1 MTDKEDME
9 HKSNGILLSKK
20 ETESFPARWV
30 NLEFVIY
37 REVTQKN
44 KYVNAYTW
52 NLEKQYR
59 WFYLQKKNRDKD
71 IENKK
76 GSGGMNGEIA
86 LNIYPLPIL
95 CIK

>member
-1 MTDKEDME
+1 M
-9 HKSNGILLSKK
+9 
-20 ETESFPARWV
+20 

-37 REVTQKN
+37 REVTQKEKN

-59 WFYLQKKNRDKD
+59 LFYSQKKNRDKD

-76 GSGGMNGEIA
+76 GRGRMNWEIA